1 MKAVNNNIVIAK
13 LLLFLLCLLPVL
25 LMLWDAVQQQ
35 LGANPVE
42 TLLHRSGDWSIRLL
56 LLTLAISPLRKMTGR
71 GWLLRFRRMLGLYA
85 FFYTL
90 LHFTIYLWLDRG
102 LSWMEIRVDIL
113 ERPYI
118 TLGFVAFLILLA
130 LAVTSTK
137 SMMRRLGK
145 HWAALHQWVYAAGLF
160 GVIHYL
166 WLVKADYRE
175 PGFYAVIFLI
185 LMMFR
190 AGSFK
195 KRLQRLFALYSGNE
209 RKIGFR
215 LFLCKSD
222 TKG

>member
-13 LLLFLLCLLPVL
+13 LLLFLLCLLPML
-25 LMLWDAVQQQ
+25 LLLWDAVQQQ

-42 TLLHRSGDWSIRLL
+42 ALLLRSGDWSIRLL
-56 LLTLAISPLRKMTGR
+56 LITLAISPLRKMTGW

-90 LHFTIYLWLDRG
+90 LHFTIYLGLDRG

-118 TLGFVAFLILLA
+118 TLGFAAFLILLA
-130 LAVTSTK
+130 LAATSTK

-145 HWAALHQWVYAAGLF
+145 HWAALHQWGYAAGLF

-175 PGFYAVIFLI
+175 PLFYAVIFLI
-185 LMMFR
+185 LMLFR
-190 AGSFK
+190 AGKIK
-195 KRLQRLFALYSGNE
+195 KRLQRGFALYSAKE
-209 RKIGFR
+209 RKPGFTPSR
-215 LFLCKSD
+215 SQLSE
-222 TKG
+222 